1 MSLSLYVDA
10 ARWRKHI
17 DQVRDGYPGIVP
29 VMKGNGYGFDNV
41 RLAEEASRMGVDIV
55 AVGTTYEA
63 ARLKDHFDGRVMVLT
78 PYLRGEDA
86 VPLPDRAIRTVSSVQ
101 SARDL
106 VGSRVVISCMTSMKR
121 DGVTPEDLVTLRG
134 SLEGVRLE
142 GFSVH
147 LPLDH
152 PDGQDPVAEVA
163 QWVERLKAAR
173 LPVHTM
179 FVSHVPAAGLAAL
192 QQQHPDTRF
201 RPRIGT
207 DLWLGDHDSLVAKGT
222 VLDVVPVA
230 RGERFGYRQRKAPAD
245 GHLLVVSGG
254 TAHGVGLEAPKTVR
268 GVMPR
273 AKGVARAGL
282 ATVNR
287 TLSPFSWAGKQRWFA
302 EPPHM
307 QVSLLFLPG
316 EVEPP
321 KPGTELEA
329 ELRHTTTHFDRVVL
343 R

>member
-1 MSLSLYVDA
+1 MSLSLYVDS

-17 DQVRDGYPGIVP
+17 DQVRDTHPGIVP
-29 VMKGNGYGFDNV
+29 VMKGNGYGFDNA
-41 RLAEEASRMGVDIV
+41 RLADEASRMAVDTI

-86 VPLPDRAIRTVSSVQ
+86 VPLPDRVIRTVSSVQ
-101 SARDL
+101 GARDL

-121 DGVTPEDLVTLRG
+121 DGVTEEDLVALRG
-134 SLEGVRLE
+134 SLDGVRLE

-152 PDGQDPVAEVA
+152 PDGTDPATEVVA
-163 QWVERLKAAR
+163 WVERLRAAR

-179 FVSHVPAAGLAAL
+179 FVSHVSAAGLALL
-192 QQQHPDTRF
+192 QQRFPDTVF

-207 DLWLGDHDSLVAKGT
+207 DLWLGDHDALIARGT
-222 VLDVVPVA
+222 VLDVVPIA
-230 RGERFGYRQRKAPAD
+230 RGERYGYRQRKAPAD

-307 QVSLLFLPG
+307 QVSLLFLAGDVQPPRPG
-316 EVEPP
+316 E
-321 KPGTELEA
+321 ELDA

-343 R
+343 Q

>member
-17 DQVRDGYPGIVP
+17 DHVRDTHPGIVP
-29 VMKGNGYGFDNV
+29 VMKGNGYGFDNA
-41 RLAEEASRMGVDIV
+41 RLADEASRMGVDTV

-86 VPLPDRAIRTVSSVQ
+86 VPLPDRVIRTVASVQ
-101 SARDL
+101 GTRDL

-121 DGVTPEDLVTLRG
+121 DGVTEEDLVALRG
-134 SLEGVRLE
+134 SLDGVRLE

-152 PDGQDPVAEVA
+152 PDGTDPAAEVVA
-163 QWVERLKAAR
+163 WVERLRAAR

-179 FVSHVPAAGLAAL
+179 FVSHVSAAGLAAV
-192 QQQHPDTRF
+192 QQRFPDTAF

-207 DLWLGDHDSLVAKGT
+207 DLWLGDHDALVARGT
-222 VLDVVPVA
+222 VLDVVPIA
-230 RGERFGYRQRKAPAD
+230 RGERYGYRQRKAPAD

-307 QVSLLFLPG
+307 QVSLLFLASEVQPPRPG
-316 EVEPP
+316 E
-321 KPGTELEA
+321 ELDA

-343 R
+343 H

>member
-1 MSLSLYVDA
+1 MALSLYVDS

-17 DQVRDGYPGIVP
+17 DQLAGTYPGIVP
-29 VMKGNGYGFDNV
+29 VMKGNGYGFDNA
-41 RLAEEASRMGVDIV
+41 RLAEEASRMGVDTV

-63 ARLKDHFDGRVMVLT
+63 ARVKDHFDGRVMVLT

-86 VPLPDRAIRTVSSVQ
+86 VPLPDRVIRTVASVQ
-101 SARDL
+101 SVRDL
-106 VGSRVVISCMTSMKR
+106 VGTRVVVSCMTSMKR
-121 DGVTPEDLVTLRG
+121 DGITQEDLMALRG
-134 SLEGVRLE
+134 SLEGVRFE

-152 PDGQDPVAEVA
+152 PDGGNPADEVS
-163 QWVERLKAAR
+163 QWVERLGAAK
-173 LPVHTM
+173 LPLHTM
-179 FVSHVPAAGLAAL
+179 YVSHVSATGLNTL
-192 QQQHPDTRF
+192 RERHPHTTF

-207 DLWLGDHDSLVAKGT
+207 DLWLGDHGAMVARGT

-230 RGERFGYRQRKAPAD
+230 RGERFGYRQRKAPSD

-316 EVEPP
+316 EVAPP
-321 KPGTELEA
+321 QPGAQLDA

-343 R
+343 H

>member
-1 MSLSLYVDA
+1 MSLSLYVDS

-17 DQVRDGYPGIVP
+17 DHVRDTHPGIVP
-29 VMKGNGYGFDNV
+29 VMKGNGYGFDNA
-41 RLAEEASRMGVDIV
+41 RLADEASRMGVDTI
-55 AVGTTYEA
+55 AVGNTYEA

-78 PYLRGEDA
+78 PYLRGEEA
-86 VPLPDRAIRTVSSVQ
+86 VPLPDRVIRTVSSVQ
-101 SARDL
+101 GTRDL
-106 VGSRVVISCMTSMKR
+106 VGRRVVISCMTSMKR
-121 DGVTPEDLVTLRG
+121 DGVTEEDLVALRG
-134 SLEGVRLE
+134 SLDGVRLE

-152 PDGQDPVAEVA
+152 PDGTDPANEVVA
-163 QWVERLKAAR
+163 WVERLRAAR

-179 FVSHVPAAGLAAL
+179 FVSHVSAAGLAAL
-192 QQQHPDTRF
+192 QQRFPDTVF
-201 RPRIGT
+201 RPRVGT
-207 DLWLGDHDSLVAKGT
+207 DLWLGDHDALVARGT
-222 VLDVVPVA
+222 VLDVVPIA
-230 RGERFGYRQRKAPAD
+230 RGERYGYRQRKAPAD

-307 QVSLLFLPG
+307 QVSLLFLASEVQPPRPG
-316 EVEPP
+316 E
-321 KPGTELEA
+321 ELDA

-343 R
+343 H

>member
-1 MSLSLYVDA
+1 MSLSLYVDS

-17 DQVRDGYPGIVP
+17 DQVRDTHPGIVP
-29 VMKGNGYGFDNV
+29 VMKGNGYGFANM
-41 RLAEEASRMGVDIV
+41 RLAEEASRMGVDTV

-63 ARLKDHFDGRVMVLT
+63 ADLKDHFDGRLLVLT
-78 PYLRGEDA
+78 PYLRGEEA
-86 VPLPDRAIRTVSSVQ
+86 VPLPDRVIRTVGSVQ
-101 SARDL
+101 AVRDL

-121 DGVTPEDLVTLRG
+121 DGVTEEDLVALRG

-142 GFSVH
+142 GFSLH

-152 PDGQDPVAEVA
+152 PDGADPVAEVA
-163 QWVERLKAAR
+163 AWVDRLRAAR

-179 FVSHVPAAGLAAL
+179 FISHVPAAGVARLRE
-192 QQQHPDTRF
+192 QYPDTVF

-207 DLWLGDHDSLVAKGT
+207 DLWLGDHDALVARGT
-222 VLDVVPVA
+222 VLDVVPIA
-230 RGERFGYRQRKAPAD
+230 RGERYGYRQRKAPAD

-287 TLSPFSWAGKQRWFA
+287 TLSPFTWAGKQRWFA

-307 QVSLLFLPG
+307 QVSLLFLANDVVPPRPG
-316 EVEPP
+316 E
-321 KPGTELEA
+321 ELDA

>member
-1 MSLSLYVDA
+1 MSLSLYVDS

-17 DQVRDGYPGIVP
+17 DQMRDAFPSIVP

-41 RLAEEASRMGVDIV
+41 RLADEASRMGVDMI

-78 PYLRGEDA
+78 PYLRGEEA
-86 VPLPDRAIRTVSSVQ
+86 IPLPDRVIRTVSSVQ
-101 SARDL
+101 ATRDL
-106 VGSRVVISCMTSMKR
+106 VGSRIVISCMTGMKR
-121 DGVTPEDLVTLRG
+121 DGVTEDDLVALRS
-134 SLEGVRLE
+134 SLDGVRLE
-142 GFSVH
+142 GFSLH
-147 LPLDH
+147 LPLDR
-152 PDGQDPVAEVA
+152 PDGSDPAAEVA
-163 QWVERLKAAR
+163 AWVDRLAAAR
-173 LPVHTM
+173 LPLHTM
-179 FVSHVPAAGLAAL
+179 FVSHVPPAGFAAL
-192 QQQHPDTRF
+192 QQRYPDTVF

-207 DLWLGDHDSLVAKGT
+207 DLWLGEHGALVARGT

-230 RGERFGYRQRKAPAD
+230 RGERYGYRQRKAPSD

-307 QVSLLFLPG
+307 QVSLLFLAND
-316 EVEPP
+316 VAPP
-321 KPGTELEA
+321 KPGDELDA